1 MGFALGYD
9 GSAQPRSEVIGK
21 FVQVG
26 VAVDLD
32 GHFGCIA
39 DHVTIVAP
47 LKMVFQFGSCLSVH
61 RVVKV
66 IGELLQEIRAGH
78 CLPSPPV
85 RFLKYLFNRSRSCSR
100 ARSRRDLTGGKPK
113 TKASAVSSVES
124 PSTSRKTNTVRK
136 LGGNPC
142 IVLPRI
148 SFSSPWLYSCS
159 GFPDQSAISRGMES
173 SSVLMFSSSETM
185 RSGRRRRKRISAS
198 FTAIRTS
205 QV

>member
-9 GSAQPRSEVIGK
+9 GSAQPRSKVVRK

-32 GHFGCIA
+32 RHLGCIA

-66 IGELLQEIRAGH
+66 IRELFQKIRAGH

-100 ARSRRDLTGGKPK
+100 ARSRRDLTAGILKS
-113 TKASAVSSVES
+113 KASAASSVVS
-124 PSTSRKTNTVRK
+124 PSTLRMTNTRRK
-136 LGGNPC
+136 RGGNPW

-148 SFSSPWLYSCS
+148 SFNSPWL
-159 GFPDQSAISRGMES
+159 
-173 SSVLMFSSSETM
+173 
-185 RSGRRRRKRISAS
+185 
-198 FTAIRTS
+198 
-205 QV
+205 